1 MVYHG
6 KIKRKVVTEQEDII
20 LLNVCI
26 NLLPCLESLGNSSY
40 KGVFWK
46 NVCKNFNKQ
55 TQSNR
60 AVRQI
65 RNRFKSMY
73 EYYLKLKKSNFFESH
88 ELKSENLTE
97 EDVFFQALLE
107 CFSQIYYDERGILNH
122 RVQKTEKIEY
132 KTKTM
137 SSTLDELLSKSKDN
151 TQNNYT
157 TDSIVNNMNSNV
169 PNEASFDLLDV
180 FYDGVTYGYK
190 INGDDMF
197 NRKMQLSPVSNILTN
212 TKYKNNK

>member
-1 MVYHG
+1 
-6 KIKRKVVTEQEDII
+6 
-20 LLNVCI
+20 
-26 NLLPCLESLGNSSY
+26 
-40 KGVFWK
+40 
-46 NVCKNFNKQ
+46 
-55 TQSNR
+55 
-60 AVRQI
+60 
-65 RNRFKSMY
+65 
-73 EYYLKLKKSNFFESH
+73 
-88 ELKSENLTE
+88 
-97 EDVFFQALLE
+97 
-107 CFSQIYYDERGILNH
+107 
-122 RVQKTEKIEY
+122 
-132 KTKTM
+132 M

-212 TKYKNNK
+212 TKYKNNKQ

>member
-1 MVYHG
+1 
-6 KIKRKVVTEQEDII
+6 
-20 LLNVCI
+20 
-26 NLLPCLESLGNSSY
+26 
-40 KGVFWK
+40 
-46 NVCKNFNKQ
+46 
-55 TQSNR
+55 
-60 AVRQI
+60 
-65 RNRFKSMY
+65 
-73 EYYLKLKKSNFFESH
+73 
-88 ELKSENLTE
+88 
-97 EDVFFQALLE
+97 
-107 CFSQIYYDERGILNH
+107 
-122 RVQKTEKIEY
+122 
-132 KTKTM
+132 M